1 MPLRLART
9 VIRMNV
15 PCMASMSPPCEL
27 HEQHYTSIYCM
38 CRDCAEEMCVSVYT
52 CADRSISYHSNH
64 RTTERLMSQFH
75 DQVLLAD
82 AFI

>member
-1 MPLRLART
+1 
-9 VIRMNV
+9 MNSDQDERALHGQHEPSLWAAWTTLHKYLLYV
-15 PCMASMSPPCEL
+15 PWLC
-27 HEQHYTSIYCM
+27 YV
-38 CRDCAEEMCVSVYT
+38 AEEMCVSVYT